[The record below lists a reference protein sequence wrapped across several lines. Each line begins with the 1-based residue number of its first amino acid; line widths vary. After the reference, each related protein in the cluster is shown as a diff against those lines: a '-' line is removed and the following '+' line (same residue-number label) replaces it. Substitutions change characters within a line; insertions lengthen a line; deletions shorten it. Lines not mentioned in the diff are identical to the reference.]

1 MSLGNNILRLR
12 KEYGFSQEQLGG
24 KLNVSRQT
32 ISNWEIGETSPNSEQ
47 LKSLS
52 KEFNVSIDE
61 LLDNTFE
68 LKKVV
73 LSSNEETTKK
83 LKVWQIV
90 FLIVGS
96 PVWLS
101 LLIALFVVI
110 FSLYITLW
118 ILIISLWVVFSF
130 VIGSSIGSII
140 AGIVIVFSSNNLLGI
155 AMIGVGIFCLGL
167 SIFLFY
173 GCKMASKGIIF
184 LTRKAFLGI
193 KSRFIKKEE
202 V

>member
-1 MSLGNNILRLR
+1 MSLGNNILKLR
-12 KEYGFSQEQLGG
+12 KECGFSQEQLGE

-68 LKKVV
+68 LKKE
-73 LSSNEETTKK
+73 SSSLKEETTKRI
-83 LKVWQIV
+83 KVWQIV
-90 FLIVGS
+90 FLVLGCPI
-96 PVWLS
+96 WLS
-101 LLIALFVVI
+101 LLIALFVII
-110 FSLYITLW
+110 FSIYITLW
-118 ILIISLWVVFSF
+118 GLIISLWTVFGS

-184 LTRKAFLGI
+184 FTRRIFLSV
-193 KSRFIKKEE
+193 KSRFVKKEE